1 MPEDSPPKTEEQTQR
16 SDTQQST
23 PNASGGYQTPL
34 QADIRKTGDAEK
46 SNARPTARPEAP
58 GEDDV
63 AGSPNQGTE
72 SR

>member
-1 MPEDSPPKTEEQTQR
+1 MSEEKKQKSNTQDSTAT
-16 SDTQQST
+16 
-23 PNASGGYQTPL
+23 ASGGYQTPINEE
-34 QADIRKTGDAEK
+34 IRKTGAAAE
-46 SNARPTARPEAP
+46 SNAKNSAKPESP

>member
-1 MPEDSPPKTEEQTQR
+1 MAEEKKQKSHNQ
-16 SDTQQST
+16 DTT
-23 PNASGGYQTPL
+23 PTASGGYQTPL
-34 QADIRKTGDAEK
+34 QEDIRKTGDASQSDAK
-46 SNARPTARPEAP
+46 PSARPEAP

>member
-1 MPEDSPPKTEEQTQR
+1 MSEEKN
-16 SDTQQST
+16 QQSNQGTT
-23 PNASGGYQTPL
+23 PTASGGYQTPL
-34 QADIRKTGDAEK
+34 EDSIRKTGDAEK
-46 SNARPTARPEAP
+46 SDAKQSAKPEAP

>member
-1 MPEDSPPKTEEQTQR
+1 MAEEQKQK
-16 SDTQQST
+16 SANNQDAT
-23 PNASGGYQTPL
+23 PTASGGYQTPL
-34 QADIRKTGDAEK
+34 QEDIRKTGDA
-46 SNARPTARPEAP
+46 SQSDARKTARPEAP

>member
-1 MPEDSPPKTEEQTQR
+1 MSEEKKQKQKSKNQET
-16 SDTQQST
+16 T
-23 PNASGGYQTPL
+23 PSAAGGYQTPL
-34 QADIRKTGDAEK
+34 QEDIRKTGDA
-46 SNARPTARPEAP
+46 SQSDARDSAKPEAP

>member
-1 MPEDSPPKTEEQTQR
+1 MAEEQKGKSQDQDATA
-16 SDTQQST
+16 T
-23 PNASGGYQTPL
+23 ASGGYQTPL
-34 QADIRKTGDAEK
+34 QEDIRKTGDASQ
-46 SNARPTARPEAP
+46 SNARPSARPEAP

>member
-1 MPEDSPPKTEEQTQR
+1 MSEKKKQK
-16 SDTQQST
+16 
-23 PNASGGYQTPL
+23 PNNQDATATASGGYQTPL
-34 QADIRKTGDAEK
+34 NEDIRKTGAAIESDAK
-46 SNARPTARPEAP
+46 DSAKPESP

>member
-1 MPEDSPPKTEEQTQR
+1 MKVLHLLLLVK
-16 SDTQQST
+16 ST
-23 PNASGGYQTPL
+23 NEGTTPTASGGYQTPL
-34 QADIRKTGDAEK
+34 EDSIRKTGDAEK
-46 SNARPTARPEAP
+46 SDAKQSAKPEAP